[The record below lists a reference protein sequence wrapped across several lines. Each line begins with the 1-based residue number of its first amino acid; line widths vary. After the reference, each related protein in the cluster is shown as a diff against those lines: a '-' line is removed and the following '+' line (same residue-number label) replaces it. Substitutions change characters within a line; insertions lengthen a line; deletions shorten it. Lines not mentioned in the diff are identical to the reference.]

1 MLTRLCVA
9 GYRSARNLPLELGQ
23 VTVFVGANGSGKSNL
38 YRGLKLFTEAA
49 AGRLS
54 RALADEGGLRSAF
67 SANESPTPCT
77 ELRLSCTVDE
87 WSYELA
93 IGLPP
98 VGPST
103 AFGLDPYVL
112 SERLTARVEGR
123 NVVFVERH
131 SVRTRVRD
139 QEGRFVDFPHDLLSG
154 EAALGQIHDPQRF
167 PELAALRQR
176 LLGWRFYHQ
185 FRTDEDSPL
194 RRPQIGVFT
203 PVLAHD
209 GVDLAAALQSIRE
222 HGLGVGGS
230 SLGDWLDRALPGAEL
245 LVTNDARAA
254 FEVLLALPNIQRPL
268 RAAEMSDGQLRLLC
282 LLAAL
287 SSPRAPELLVFNEPE
302 TSLHPD
308 VLPVLADLVVAASQ
322 HSQIVLTTHDHAF
335 AERIAGRTGEKPREL
350 ELRNGETRIAGRGRY
365 E

>member
-1 MLTRLCVA
+1 MLTRICVA
-9 GYRSARNLPLELGQ
+9 GYRSVRNLPLEIGR

-38 YRGLKLFTEAA
+38 YRGLKLFSEAA

-54 RALADEGGLRSAF
+54 RALADEGGLRSAL
-67 SANESPTPCT
+67 SANESPVPCT
-77 ELRLSCTVDE
+77 ELRLSCTVDA
-87 WSYELA
+87 WSYEIA

-98 VGPST
+98 VGRST
-103 AFGLDPYVL
+103 AFGLDPHVH
-112 SERLTARVEGR
+112 SERLTACVDGR

-131 SVRTRVRD
+131 NVRTKVRD
-139 QEGRFVDFPHDLLSG
+139 REGRFVDFPHDLLSG
-154 EAALGQIHDPQRF
+154 EAALGQIHDPDRF
-167 PELAALRQR
+167 PELASLRER
-176 LLGWRFYHQ
+176 LHGWRFYHQ
-185 FRTDEDSPL
+185 FRTDEASPL

-203 PVLAHD
+203 PILAHD

-230 SLGDWLDRALPGAEL
+230 SLDEWLDRALPGARL
-245 LVTNDARAA
+245 LVANDASAS
-254 FEVLLALPNIQRPL
+254 FEVLLALPKIQRPL

-287 SSPRAPELLVFNEPE
+287 SSPRPPELVVFNEPE

-308 VLPVLADLVVAASQ
+308 VLPVLADLVVAASR
-322 HSQIVLTTHDHAF
+322 HTQIVLTTHDQAF
-335 AERIAGRTGEKPREL
+335 AQRIAASAGEEPRVL
-350 ELRNGETRIAGRGRY
+350 ELRNGETRLAGRGRY